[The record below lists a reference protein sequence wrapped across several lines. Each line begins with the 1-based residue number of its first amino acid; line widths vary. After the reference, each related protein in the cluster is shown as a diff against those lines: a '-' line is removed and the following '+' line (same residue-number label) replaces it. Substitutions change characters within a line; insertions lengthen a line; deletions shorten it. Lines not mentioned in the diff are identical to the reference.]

1 MIKKTKKLKK
11 GVYAV
16 FMMILSVFIFT
27 ACGSSGNESTK
38 PNYDLGE
45 ISDSGEHGENIKWE
59 YYADTAT
66 LVLSGEGEMPE
77 EETTDYPWYK
87 YFEDIKSIW
96 VKSSITSIS
105 SCAFS
110 GYENNEKIYLPES
123 LEKIDTYAFRGNI
136 RLSNVTIPRNVVSIG
151 NYAFEECKSLT
162 NLALPKSVME
172 IGKDSFSSCRMFHLY
187 YSGTSEEFY
196 NIDRD
201 GGLNLMDEFLH
212 FEKSGFDEKTE
223 EAICFEPEGDL
234 GRLTKSGECKDDY
247 RIDDVNWE
255 FYEESGSLLVK
266 GNGYMNSWPGED
278 YNTPWG
284 TQKKFG
290 KKYGKRHVEV
300 EEEALPIKHIYIMD
314 GVQSV
319 GVHAFANIDGIETVK
334 ISGSVKLIMRYA
346 FDNNDIKEIV
356 IAKGVEVI
364 ESNAILSNAVVKF
377 TGTKEE
383 WERIA
388 GTEDIN
394 SEVIYN
400 YKSND

>member
-1 MIKKTKKLKK
+1 MKRAICL
-11 GVYAV
+11 
-16 FMMILSVFIFT
+16 IFT
-27 ACGSSGNESTK
+27 LMLCVGMFSACSSSSGKTTK
-38 PNYDLGE
+38 PDYELGE
-45 ISDSGEHGENIKWE
+45 LTDSGEHGDNIKWE

-66 LVLSGEGEMPE
+66 LVLSGEGEMLE
-77 EETTDYPWYK
+77 KDTTDYPWYK
-87 YFEDIKSIW
+87 YCADVKCVW
-96 VKSSITSIS
+96 VKNGITNIS

-123 LEKIDTYAFRGNI
+123 LDKIDTYAYRGNI
-136 RLSNVTIPRNVVSIG
+136 RLSNVTIPENVVSIG

-162 NLALPKSVME
+162 NLSLPKSVTE
-172 IGKDSFSSCRMFHLY
+172 VGKDSFSSCRMFHLY

-212 FEKSGFDEKTE
+212 FEKSGFDKKAE
-223 EAICFEPEGDL
+223 EVICFEPEGVL
-234 GRLTKSGECKDDY
+234 GNLTKSGECKDDY
-247 RIDDVNWE
+247 RIDDVKWE
-255 FYEESGSLLVK
+255 FYEESGTLLVK

-284 TQKKFG
+284 AQKKFG

-300 EEEALPIKHIYIMD
+300 EEDALPIKHIYIMD

-377 TGTKEE
+377 MGTKEE
-383 WERIA
+383 WESIA